1 MRSIYMG
8 WLLALLVGV
17 GILCPT
23 TLQATHVRAGEITTR
38 RLPSSGSGSAL
49 TYEITLTAY
58 YDVQNG
64 QTAAA
69 AADQVL
75 FCLGDGTQQNVPRL
89 RPIRFLNNATTIN
102 IYRFVYTYAGGGVY
116 TISARVI
123 NRNDNTR
130 NINNGNSLN
139 VNFFVSTTIFANASL
154 GLNSNPVLLNAPV
167 DSAKIGQRYCH
178 NPAAFDPD
186 GDSLS
191 YRIATPQRAQ
201 GEDDVSP
208 AACRSLPVPAYQ
220 LPNVI
225 GAPGRTEAGGSP
237 ATFTV
242 DPRTG
247 DVCWDAPVEAGQYNY
262 AFVIQEWRQ
271 GVLIG
276 EITRDVQVIVLD
288 GPNKRPLID
297 PIADICAEAG
307 SLITQAIRATD
318 PDGNR
323 ILLQGYGGPFNRTP
337 EGTQYAPA
345 LLPPAYATLTP
356 AASQPSPATG
366 TFSWQTNCSQLRQDP
381 YQITIK
387 ATDQPPR
394 GTAFSLNSYETFGVR
409 LIAPRPQNLTARP
422 LAGVGTSG
430 RAIQLN
436 WSGYSCLPPTPPADQ
451 QPSQMIVYRQEGC
464 DTRNPPSCTTGI
476 LSGYTRIGSVPL
488 TATTFTDTTNL
499 RRGVSYTYRIVA
511 QFALPTGGE
520 SVVSAGVC
528 LSLPLLAPVL
538 TQVTVDSTGPA
549 TGAGRGVI
557 TVRWSRPIGLNPADG
572 GGPFQYRL
580 LRAEGATS
588 TAFTQLTAVN
598 TGLLP
603 SVVDTVYVD
612 RGVNT
617 AGAVYR
623 YRLEFYTTVNGQLLR
638 QETTEIA
645 NSVRLS
651 ATGGIRLIELSWAA
665 AVPWS
670 NDNQTH
676 LVYRSRTGP
685 AGPFNLIA
693 QVAVQGP
700 ATYRYVDSGA
710 DLVASDGNTSGALS
724 LDSSYCYR
732 VQTVGQY
739 ADPTIR
745 ARTGRLLNYSQ
756 IQCASPGDTTRPCAP
771 ALTVDQLNCA
781 SLAPDAF
788 CNQTSFAN
796 TLSWSYPTQVGGQ
809 ACDARI
815 ASYNLYYARYEGD
828 SLRLLANIPA
838 PTTTFVHQNLTTVA
852 GCYEVRAVNN
862 RGLESG
868 PSNRVCK
875 DICPLFA
882 LPNLFTPN
890 GDGKNDVFTPLRC
903 PRFVERVEVV
913 IYNRWGV
920 KVYESAGPVLGWNGQ
935 TTSGKDLP
943 GGLYYYEVR
952 VVYAGLQRNAAP
964 QLQKGYVQL
973 IRDAI
978 GMR

>member
-1 MRSIYMG
+1 MRSFFTVSLVALVMAIG
-8 WLLALLVGV
+8 LLW
-17 GILCPT
+17 PT
-23 TLQATHVRAGEITTR
+23 ITQATHVRAGEITTR
-38 RLPSSGSGSAL
+38 RLPSSGSAL

-58 YDVQNG
+58 YDVTNRLSQD
-64 QTAAA
+64 AAA
-69 AADQVL
+69 AATESL
-75 FCLGDGTQQNVPRL
+75 FCFGDGNFQNVPRL
-89 RPIRFLNNATTIN
+89 SIRPLNAATTVN
-102 IYRFVYTYAGGGVY
+102 IYRIVYTYAGPGTY

-139 VNFFVSTTIFANASL
+139 VNFFVSTTISANGSL

-167 DSAKIGQRYCH
+167 DTARISQRYCH

-191 YRIATPQRAQ
+191 YRIATPQRSADEI
-201 GEDDVSP
+201 GNVN
-208 AACRSLPVPAYQ
+208 AVACRSLPVPVYV

-225 GAPGRTEAGGSP
+225 GAPGRTEAGSSP

-345 LLPPAYATLTP
+345 LLPPAYASLTP

-588 TAFTQLTAVN
+588 TAFTQLTAVS

-603 SVVDTVYVD
+603 SVVDTFFVD

-651 ATGGIRLIELSWAA
+651 ATGGIRQIELSWAA

-745 ARTGRLLNYSQ
+745 ARTGRLLNFSQ

-781 SLAPDAF
+781 NLAPDAF
-788 CNQTSFAN
+788 CNQASFAN
-796 TLSWSYPTQVGGQ
+796 TLTWSYPTQVGGQ

-920 KVYESAGPVLGWNGQ
+920 KVYTSVGGEVAWNGK
-935 TTSGKDLP
+935 TGDGRELP

-964 QLQKGYVQL
+964 QLIKGYVQL